1 MAIKRRTKFQIFW
14 LIIIVLTLA
23 GLLYWLLYWQH
34 IAYTD
39 DAYVQGNQVL
49 ITPLHEGFVTG
60 IYSDDTFLVDADQL
74 LVQLDE
80 TDAQLKFVAAG
91 ETLARVVRELSQVYH
106 QLFAYQ
112 SDLEVRKAALI
123 LAKQNWTHR
132 INVIERGGV
141 SLENLQTAEASL
153 RESYYSLK
161 QVESLYQK
169 ERAIIQDSS
178 ILNNPIVVEAT
189 QKYIDAWVYLYRCR
203 IRSPV
208 KGLVAQRT
216 IQVGS
221 WLNPGHPM
229 MSVIPLDQIWVNA
242 NYKET
247 QMKRMRIGQKALIT
261 SDLYGHRVRY
271 HGRIVGLPGGA
282 GNAFTILPPQ
292 NLSGNWIKIVQR
304 LPVRVRLDPE
314 EIAKH
319 PLRIGMTM
327 RSRVDLRSDSEGLV
341 PTQTDLSPQYLT
353 RIYETEEAGAA
364 EAAIDIVINNIDD
377 LLIDYADQVIA
388 LPALEQEKE
397 IEEWM
402 QEVMNAIR
410 IPVTKPIAKIDNVIR
425 GKF

>member
-1 MAIKRRTKFQIFW
+1 
-14 LIIIVLTLA
+14 VVGLA

-60 IYSDDTFLVDADQL
+60 IYSDDTFLVDAGQL

-80 TDAQLKFVAAG
+80 TDAQLRFVAAG

-141 SLENLQTAEASL
+141 SLENLETAEASL

-189 QKYIDAWVYLYRCR
+189 QRYIDAWVYLYRCQ

-208 KGLVAQRT
+208 QGLVAQRT
-216 IQVGS
+216 IQVGT
-221 WLNPGHPM
+221 WLPAGHPM

-247 QMKRMRIGQKALIT
+247 QMKRMRIGQRALIT

-327 RSRVDLRSDSEGLV
+327 RSTVDLRSDSEGLV
-341 PTQTDLSPQYLT
+341 PTKTDLSPQYLT
-353 RIYETEEAGAA
+353 GIYEKEELGAA
-364 EAAIDIVINNIDD
+364 EAAMEIVLNNIDE
-377 LLIDYADQVIA
+377 LLIDYADKVIA

-402 QEVMNAIR
+402 QEVIDAIR